1 MGYMGR
7 VTRRWIGPIAVPA
20 QSTEVQSRHLFMK
33 VIILAAGYATR
44 LYPLTLTR
52 PKPLL
57 PVAGKPMIEH
67 VLDNLAP
74 MGQLDRIY
82 VVTNAKFAEQFQ
94 EWADRYR
101 TTKAKLDFTIVND
114 GSTDDSNKLGAIGDL
129 HLVLTRERVD
139 DDVIVVAG
147 DNLFSESLADYG
159 RFCREKNA
167 PVLAVYDVG
176 ELEQIKKYNSISVDE
191 DGRITFF
198 EEKPKNPTSTLTGIA
213 LYFYP
218 RQTLPLIKQ
227 YIAEGNNP
235 DQPGR
240 LVQWLY
246 PRVPVYTWKVPGL
259 WFDIG
264 SKETLEEANKI
275 FAGLQEPQ
283 SKVSR

>member
-1 MGYMGR
+1 
-7 VTRRWIGPIAVPA
+7 
-20 QSTEVQSRHLFMK
+20 MK

-44 LYPLTLTR
+44 LYPLTLTQ

-74 MGQLDRIY
+74 MGGLDRIY
-82 VVTNAKFAEQFQ
+82 VVTNAKFAGHFQ
-94 EWADRYR
+94 KWADGYR
-101 TTKAKLDFTIVND
+101 ATKAKLDFTIVND

-129 HLVLTRERVD
+129 HLVLTREQVV

-147 DNLFSESLADYG
+147 DNLFSEELTGFG
-159 RFCREKNA
+159 RYCCEKKA

-176 ELEQIKKYNSISVDE
+176 DLEQVKKYNAISVAD

-198 EEKPKNPTSTLTGIA
+198 EEKPASPSSTLTGIA
-213 LYFYP
+213 LYYYP
-218 RQTLPLIKQ
+218 RSTLPLVKQ

-240 LVQWLY
+240 LIQWLY
-246 PRVPVYTWKVPGL
+246 PRVPVYTWKVPGR

-264 SKETLEEANKI
+264 SKETLEEANRI
-275 FAGLQEPQ
+275 FA
-283 SKVSR
+283 K

>member
-1 MGYMGR
+1 
-7 VTRRWIGPIAVPA
+7 
-20 QSTEVQSRHLFMK
+20 MK
-33 VIILAAGYATR
+33 VVILAAGYATR
-44 LYPLTLTR
+44 LYPLTLTQ

-57 PVAGKPMIEH
+57 PVAGQPMIEY

-74 MGQLDRIY
+74 IGGLDRIY
-82 VVTNAKFAEQFQ
+82 VVTNAKFAGHFQ
-94 EWADRYR
+94 KWSDEYR
-101 TTKAKLDFTIVND
+101 SRKAKLDFTVVND

-129 HLVLTRERVD
+129 HLVLTREKVD

-147 DNLFSESLADYG
+147 DNLFSEKLSDFG
-159 RFCREKNA
+159 RYCREKKA

-176 ELEQIKKYNSISVDE
+176 DLEQIKKYNSITLDS

-218 RQTLPLIKQ
+218 RAAIPKIKQ

-240 LVQWLY
+240 LIQWLY
-246 PRVPVYTWKVPGL
+246 TREPVYTWKVPGL
-259 WFDIG
+259 WYDIG

-275 FAGLQEPQ
+275 FA
-283 SKVSR
+283 KR